1 MGSLTEFMNW
11 VEVTESD
18 LKATMSAPEWE
29 ALAEIARADTASV
42 PVTVAINRVV
52 NKIRGYVESVPT
64 NTLGPDGY
72 VPAVLHDAALILILE
87 TLATSLP
94 AAGIVLDDARN
105 KRIETAKNEL
115 RMVAKNELKVSYGS
129 GQSAGTDSPVA
140 DSGAYGG
147 ADPVDWAGSR

>member
-1 MGSLTEFMNW
+1 MNW

-18 LKATMSAPEWE
+18 LKAAMSAPEWE
-29 ALAEIARADTASV
+29 ALAEVARADTESV

-52 NKIRGYVESVPT
+52 NKVRGYVESRPE

-72 VPAVLHDAALILILE
+72 VPAVLHDAALMLVLE
-87 TLATSLP
+87 ALATSLP

-115 RMVAKNELKVSYGS
+115 RMVAEGRLKVSYGS
-129 GQSAGTDSPVA
+129 GQSAGTDSPAA
-140 DSGAYGG
+140 DSGSYGG
-147 ADPVDWAGSR
+147 DDPVSWAVR